1 MAVYKNRW
9 GEEIDPLLSEIS
21 VSLYGF
27 DIYLAM
33 NFAERARF
41 EKSPEA
47 EKIRAIHAE
56 KGRREVATRREKMTP
71 EEIERHDK
79 EMRLLELQLEK
90 VNREIEAFDRRYG
103 KPERVR
109 YSKHAPSIAR
119 RQGVITNE

>member
-1 MAVYKNRW
+1 MAVNKNRW

-27 DIYLAM
+27 DIYMAM
-33 NFAERARF
+33 NYADRERF

-56 KGRREVATRREKMTP
+56 KERREATATQATMTP
-71 EEIERHDK
+71 EEIERQDK
-79 EMRLLELQLEK
+79 EMRLLELQLER
-90 VNREIEAFDRRYG
+90 VNRQIEAFDRHYG

-109 YSKHAPSIAR
+109 YSKHDTR
-119 RQGVITNE
+119 NTGGVN